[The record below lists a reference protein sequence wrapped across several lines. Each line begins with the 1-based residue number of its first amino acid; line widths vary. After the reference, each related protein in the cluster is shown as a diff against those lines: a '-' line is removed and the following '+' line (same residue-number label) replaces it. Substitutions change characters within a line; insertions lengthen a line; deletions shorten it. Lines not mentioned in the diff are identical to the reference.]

1 MNQIILSG
9 IQITISIWEMWMCY
23 EILYMTVLD
32 KKYADKKETI
42 IRWSNIF
49 DVYVWD
55 KEKKSSVKC
64 RNSIR
69 LF

>member
-32 KKYADKKETI
+32 KNTLTKRRPLSDGRTY
-42 IRWSNIF
+42 
-49 DVYVWD
+49 
-55 KEKKSSVKC
+55 
-64 RNSIR
+64 
-69 LF
+69 LL

>member
-32 KKYADKKETI
+32 KK
-42 IRWSNIF
+42 IR
-49 DVYVWD
+49 
-55 KEKKSSVKC
+55 
-64 RNSIR
+64 
-69 LF
+69 